1 MMSSKEDP
9 LIITDD
15 DGNVVA
21 MFTSPVSFGGG
32 HAVGGD
38 INIQDGDLYI
48 DGASTAVRMVIF
60 SAQ

>member
-1 MMSSKEDP
+1 MASKEDP

-21 MFTSPVSFGGG
+21 TFTGPVSFGGG

-48 DGASTAVRMVIF
+48 DGEK
-60 SAQ
+60 QN